1 MGESRKSMSGQGET
15 SQGKEIKEKSEF
27 EKYKERA
34 KQNTQ
39 KAQ

>member
-1 MGESRKSMSGQGET
+1 MGESRKSISVQGATRQGRET
-15 SQGKEIKEKSEF
+15 KEKSDC
-27 EKYKERA
+27 EKHKERA